1 MNEITP
7 HIELPQI
14 PNVGIHTD
22 SKATLEKFSELLSR
36 EPFRIFFPAA
46 TVAGIAGVSL
56 WPLYFSGLIQSY
68 PGLGHGRIMAYG
80 LFGGF
85 IFGFLGTA
93 MPRMLTAKPLRLF
106 EAIALLL
113 GYSVMVSA
121 FAFGKIQVGDTVFIG
136 NLALFLGFMAMR
148 ARQAKD
154 LPPPG
159 FVLVTLAFLCAAA
172 GGILAIFEYREDPN
186 PFWIGMQK
194 LLSYQA
200 FVLLPILGI
209 SPFILPRFFGM
220 QSAHDFPESK
230 TPSRA
235 WLHKAV
241 LALVTGVS
249 IIGTFVIEAN
259 GWFHTAY
266 AFRFLIVSA
275 YLAKEM
281 PFKTGPGSNHAM
293 GLAIRIAFGG
303 ILAGF
308 AAIAFFPGYRVA
320 LLHLTLIGGFAIIT
334 FVVATRVVFG
344 HSGNLALLQR
354 RNRWFLISIALMLFA
369 MATRVSGDFWP
380 KIMASHYT
388 YGALIWIAGVLLW
401 SAYVLP
407 KVFVVEPEG

>member
-7 HIELPQI
+7 RIELPRI
-14 PNVGIHTD
+14 PSGGIRAE
-22 SKATLEKFSELLSR
+22 SKAASEKFSDLFSR
-36 EPFRIFFPAA
+36 EPFRIFFPTA
-46 TVAGIAGVSL
+46 TLAGIVGVSL
-56 WPLYFSGLIQSY
+56 WPLYFSGLTQFY

-80 LFGGF
+80 LFGGY

-106 EAIALLL
+106 EVIALLL
-113 GYSVMVSA
+113 GYSAMVSA

-136 NLALFLGFMAMR
+136 NLALFLSFMAVR

-159 FVLVTLAFLCAAA
+159 FVLVALAFLCATT
-172 GGILAIFEYREDPN
+172 GGIMAIFEYREDPN
-186 PFWIGMQK
+186 PFWIGLQK

-220 QSAHDFPESK
+220 QSPHDFPESK

-235 WLHKAV
+235 WLNKAA

-249 IIGTFVIEAN
+249 IIGTFVAEAN

-266 AFRFLIVSA
+266 AFRFLIVCA

-281 PFKTGPGSNHAM
+281 PFKSGPGSNHAM
-293 GLAIRIAFGG
+293 GLAIRTAFVG

-320 LLHLTLIGGFAIIT
+320 LLHLTLMGGFAIIT

-401 SAYVLP
+401 AAYVLP
-407 KVFVVEPEG
+407 KVFVVEAEG